1 MEIRLQKWGNSLGIR
16 IPSSILK
23 TLNLK
28 QGDKI
33 IINTEEE
40 KIIITKS
47 KNPKISLAERFKYY
61 HGKNLSKEFTW
72 DDNQGKEIW

>member
-47 KNPKISLAERFKYY
+47 KNPKISLAERFKNY
-61 HGKNLSKEFTW
+61 HGKNLSKSFTW
-72 DDNQGKEIW
+72 DENQGREIW